1 VIEQKIKN
9 YFSYYLKENVLVFDI
24 SCYIDELSVHVLD
37 FAYDWD
43 LFKNGLIKCS
53 DKLIKELLQRKIKSE
68 LEDFIKVS
76 NENNCKILS
85 YSFDTANVKEWH
97 SFYEEPNKMTKMC
110 KSICKKNL
118 PNFVEFK
125 TNKKLF
131 TNKKGS
137 FLNFT
142 CIIPSGEDE
151 EFLLKKLDKLK
162 NINK

>member
-1 VIEQKIKN
+1 M
-9 YFSYYLKENVLVFDI
+9 
-24 SCYIDELSVHVLD
+24 
-37 FAYDWD
+37 
-43 LFKNGLIKCS
+43 
-53 DKLIKELLQRKIKSE
+53 
-68 LEDFIKVS
+68 EDFIKVS

-110 KSICKKNL
+110 KNICKKNL